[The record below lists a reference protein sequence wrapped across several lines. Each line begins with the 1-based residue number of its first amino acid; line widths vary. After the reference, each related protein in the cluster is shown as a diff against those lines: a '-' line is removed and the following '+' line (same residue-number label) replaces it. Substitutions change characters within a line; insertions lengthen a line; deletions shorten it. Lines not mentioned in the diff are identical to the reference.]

1 MCINFAMFY
10 RKSRKSL
17 TLVNPNIIYF
27 VNLITRMMKQVK
39 FKLPLRM
46 MAILFGFILSAGAF
60 AQSITVNGHV
70 KDATGE
76 DIIGA
81 TIRVVGQ
88 PGGVVSDFDGNF
100 VIEAKQGDKLQISY
114 IGYETAEVAAAPR
127 VDVLLQDDSHA
138 LNEVVV
144 IGYGVAKKNDLT
156 GSVTAIKPD
165 EKNHGLITNAQ
176 DMIQGKI
183 AGVNVTNGGGTPGG
197 GATIRIRGGSSLN
210 ASNDPLIVID
220 GLAMD
225 NQGIKG
231 AANPLTMVNPNDIE
245 SFTVLKDASATAIYG
260 SRGSNGVII
269 ITTKKGRSGM
279 APKVSYN
286 GNVSYSV
293 KRKTLDV
300 LDAAEYTK
308 FIKNYYGEGS
318 EAEGLLGQW
327 GYQYDDNGHI
337 MQDADK
343 HDIRNNFT
351 SAATD
356 WQDEIFHAAVS
367 SDHNVTVQG
376 GLKNLPYRLSVG
388 YTDQNGILKTSNF
401 QRATASVTLNPSL
414 LQDHLKFNING
425 KFMYAHN
432 RYANQDAISDA
443 TRMDPTKPITSTEA
457 AYKNFHGYWQWL
469 DNGASLN
476 DPNYDKTWN
485 RNTAANPVSRLY
497 EKNDRANS
505 YDYMGNIEMDY
516 QVHGF
521 EDLRIHMNASGDWA
535 NGTQDTDYAPWGP
548 SNFYYGNS
556 GSTYE
561 RKYNLTYS
569 AYAQYYKDFL
579 KTQHFDIMVGY
590 EWSHNK
596 YWGDS
601 HYAGL
606 YPLTTKQVI
615 TYDDGTTAPA
625 AGNPYNAS
633 TSIWKSESYLVSFF
647 GRANY
652 IAFDRYMVTA
662 TVRRDGSSR
671 FKNHW
676 ATFPSVALGWKISE
690 EAFLKN
696 ANWMDELKL
705 RLGWGKTGQQDG
717 IGNYN
722 YFATYNVNTTN
733 VDGRYP
739 IIGVNDGGL
748 LYRPDAYNPDL
759 KWETTT
765 TYNAGL
771 DFAFFR
777 NRLSGSVDYYY
788 RKTTDL
794 INDAS
799 VSAGSNFRNVVR
811 SNIGSLENRGV
822 EASLTVRPIVTENV
836 QWEITGNFTYNK
848 NEITEL
854 TGESSLVMTGGI
866 SSGTGNQCQAHSVG
880 HPAYSFYV
888 YQQIYD
894 QNGQPIEGVYV
905 DRNADGTINDSD
917 RYFYKSPAAPYTAGL
932 SSRLTVKN
940 FDFGFSLRASFDNYV
955 FWDKEAGFSN
965 VAKRYDSSF
974 GYLQNVIPGAIQR
987 NWSTYDHA
995 LSDYFVH
1002 NASFLKCDN
1011 ITLGYSFQNLFKGGN
1026 YNGIDG
1032 RIYVSATNVFT
1043 ITKYEGIDPEV
1054 GGGID
1059 NNMYPRPFT
1068 LQLGVNLNF

>member
-1 MCINFAMFY
+1 M
-10 RKSRKSL
+10 
-17 TLVNPNIIYF
+17 
-27 VNLITRMMKQVK
+27 
-39 FKLPLRM
+39 PLRM
-46 MAILFGFILSAGAF
+46 LALFCGLILSATAF
-60 AQSITVNGHV
+60 AQQITVNGHV

-76 DIIGA
+76 DVIGA
-81 TIRVVGQ
+81 TVRVVGTQ
-88 PGGVVSDFDGNF
+88 TGTVTDFDGNF
-100 VIEAKQGDKLQISY
+100 TIKANQGDQISVSF
-114 IGYETAEVAAAPR
+114 IGYQDAVVAAAPQ
-127 VDVLLQDDSHA
+127 VEVLLQDDAALS

-176 DMIQGKI
+176 EMMQGKI
-183 AGVNVTNGGGTPGG
+183 AGVNITSGGGTPGG

-269 ITTKKGRSGM
+269 ITTKKGRKGM

-293 KRKTLDV
+293 KKNTLDV
-300 LDAAEYTK
+300 LDADEYRS
-308 FIKNYYGEGS
+308 FIKSYYGADS
-318 EAEGLLGQW
+318 EAASLLG
-327 GYQYDDNGHI
+327 N
-337 MQDADK
+337 A
-343 HDIRNNFT
+343 NTN
-351 SAATD
+351 

-376 GLKNLPYRLSVG
+376 GISNMPYRISVG

-401 QRATASVTLNPSL
+401 QRTTASVTLNPSL
-414 LQDHLKFNING
+414 LQDHLTFNING

-432 RYANQDAISDA
+432 RYANGDAIGDA
-443 TRMDPTKPITSTEA
+443 TRMDPTQPIYSSDPK
-457 AYKNFHGYWQWL
+457 YKNYHGYWQWL
-469 DNGASLN
+469 DSGASLK
-476 DPNYDKTWN
+476 DENYTTMWN
-485 RNTAANPVSRLY
+485 RNTVANPLSRLY

-505 YDYMGNIEMDY
+505 YDYMGNVEADY
-516 QVHGF
+516 KIHGF
-521 EDLRIHMNASGDWA
+521 EDLRLHANASGDWA
-535 NGTQDTDYAPWGP
+535 NGTQDTDYANWGP

-556 GSTYE
+556 GYTYE
-561 RKYNLTYS
+561 RKYNLTFS

-579 KTQHFDIMVGY
+579 KTQHFDIMAGY
-590 EWSHNK
+590 EWSHTK

-601 HYAGL
+601 FYAGI
-606 YPLTTKQVI
+606 YPKTTNQVI
-615 TYDDGTTAPA
+615 THDDGSTEPA
-625 AGNPYNAS
+625 AGKPYNGS

-652 IAFDRYMVTA
+652 IAFDRYMITA

-671 FKNHW
+671 FKEHW
-676 ATFPSVALGWKISE
+676 ATFPSVALGWKINE

-696 ANWMDELKL
+696 VKWMDELKL

-717 IGNYN
+717 IGDYN

-733 VDGRYP
+733 VNGRYP
-739 IIGVNDGGL
+739 LIGVNDSGL

-765 TYNAGL
+765 TWNAGL
-771 DFAFFR
+771 DWSLFN
-777 NRLSGSVDYYY
+777 NRVSGSVDYYY

-799 VSAGSNFRNVVR
+799 VSAGSNFRNMVR
-811 SNIGSLENRGV
+811 SNIGSLENRGI
-822 EASLTVRPIVTENV
+822 EASLTVRPVQTEDW
-836 QWEITGNFTYNK
+836 QWEVTANFTYNK
-848 NEITEL
+848 NKITEL

-880 HPAYSFYV
+880 YPHNSFYV
-888 YQQIYD
+888 FQQVYD
-894 QNGQPIEGVYV
+894 QNGLPLEGVYV
-905 DRNADGTINDSD
+905 DRNADGVINDSD
-917 RYFYKSPAAPYTAGL
+917 RYFYKSPDAPYTAGL
-932 SSRLTVKN
+932 SSRLQFKN
-940 FDFGFSLRASFDNYV
+940 WDFGFGLRASFDNYV
-955 FWDKEAGFSN
+955 FWDKEAGYSN
-965 VAKRYDSSF
+965 VSKRYDSSF
-974 GYLQNVIPGAIQR
+974 GYLQNVIPGAVQR

-1011 ITLGYSFQNLFKGGN
+1011 ITLGYSFDNLFKGGN
-1026 YNGIDG
+1026 YSGLSG
-1032 RIYVSATNVFT
+1032 RIYASATNVFT

-1054 GGGID
+1054 FPDKDHWGID

-1068 LQLGVNLNF
+1068 VQVGLNLNF

>member
-1 MCINFAMFY
+1 
-10 RKSRKSL
+10 
-17 TLVNPNIIYF
+17 
-27 VNLITRMMKQVK
+27 MKQVN
-39 FKLPLRM
+39 FANPVRFLSLLLG
-46 MAILFGFILSAGAF
+46 LFLSASAF
-60 AQSITVNGHV
+60 AQSLTVNGHV

-81 TIRVVGQ
+81 TIRISGQ
-88 PGGVVSDFDGNF
+88 TGGVITDFDGNF
-100 VIEAKQGDKLQISY
+100 SIEAKQGDMLQISY
-114 IGYETAEVAAAPR
+114 IGYETAEVAAAPK
-127 VDVLLQDDSHA
+127 VEVLLQDDSHA

-165 EKNHGLITNAQ
+165 EKNHGLVTNAQ

-183 AGVNVTNGGGTPGG
+183 AGVNVTTGGGAPGG
-197 GATIRIRGGSSLN
+197 GATIKIRGGSSLN
-210 ASNDPLIVID
+210 ASMDPLIVID

-225 NQGIKG
+225 KVGVKG

-269 ITTKKGRSGM
+269 ITTKKGRAGM

-293 KRKTLDV
+293 KHKTLNV
-300 LDAAEYTK
+300 LDADEYTK

-318 EAEGLLGQW
+318 EAASLLG
-327 GYQYDDNGHI
+327 N
-337 MQDADK
+337 A
-343 HDIRNNFT
+343 
-351 SAATD
+351 STD
-356 WQDEIFHAAVS
+356 WQEEIFHAAVS
-367 SDHNVTVQG
+367 HDHNVTIQG
-376 GLKNLPYRLSVG
+376 GLKNMPYRLSVG

-401 QRATASVTLNPSL
+401 QRTTANITVNPSFL
-414 LQDHLKFNING
+414 NDHLKFNING
-425 KFMYAHN
+425 KFMYAHT
-432 RYANQDAISDA
+432 RYANEAAIGDA
-443 TRMDPTKPITSTEA
+443 TRMDPTHPVTSTDD
-457 AYKNFHGYWQWL
+457 AYKNFHGYWQWT
-469 DNGASLN
+469 DSGASLS
-476 DPNYDKTWN
+476 DPNYATTWN

-505 YDYMGNIEMDY
+505 FDYMGNVEVDY

-521 EDLRIHMNASGDWA
+521 EDLRFHMNASGDWA
-535 NGTQDTDYAPWGP
+535 NGKQLTDYANWGP

-556 GSTYE
+556 GFVKE
-561 RKYNLTYS
+561 HKYNLTYS

-590 EWSHNK
+590 EWSHTK

-601 HYAGL
+601 YYAGT
-606 YPLTTKQVI
+606 YPTTTNQVI
-615 TYDDGTTAPA
+615 SNADGTTSPA
-625 AGNPYNAS
+625 AGKPYNAS
-633 TSIWKSESYLVSFF
+633 TNVWKSENYLVSFF

-652 IAFDRYMVTA
+652 IAFDRYMITA

-671 FKNHW
+671 FKDHW
-676 ATFPSVALGWKISE
+676 DTFPSVALGWKINE
-690 EAFLKN
+690 EAPLRN
-696 ANWMDELKL
+696 VSWIDEIKL

-717 IGNYN
+717 IGDYN
-722 YFATYNVNTTN
+722 YFAAYNVNTTN

-739 IIGVNDGGL
+739 ILGVNDSGL

-771 DFAFFR
+771 DFSFFR

-794 INDAS
+794 INFAS
-799 VSAGSNFRNVVR
+799 VSAGSNFRNMVT
-811 SNIGSLENRGV
+811 SNIGSLENRGI
-822 EASLTVRPIVTENV
+822 EASLTIRPVVTEDW
-836 QWEITGNFTYNK
+836 QWEVTGNFTYNK

-854 TGESSLVMTGGI
+854 TGESSIVMTGGI
-866 SSGTGNQCQAHSVG
+866 SSGTGNYCQAHSVG
-880 HPAYSFYV
+880 HPAFSYYV
-888 YQQIYD
+888 YQQVYNE
-894 QNGQPIEGVYV
+894 NGLPIEGVYV
-905 DRNADGTINDSD
+905 DRNADGVINDSD

-932 SSRLTVKN
+932 SSRLQYKN
-940 FDFGFSLRASFDNYV
+940 VDFGFGLRASFDNYV
-955 FWDKEAGFSN
+955 FWDKEAGYNN

-974 GYLQNVIPGAIQR
+974 GYLQNVIPGAVTR
-987 NWSTYDHA
+987 NWSTYDHC

-1011 ITLGYSFQNLFKGGN
+1011 ITLGYTFNNLFKGGS
-1026 YNGIDG
+1026 YNGING
-1032 RIYVSATNVFT
+1032 RIYASATNVFT
-1043 ITKYEGIDPEV
+1043 ITNYEGIDPEV
-1054 GGGID
+1054 AGGID

-1068 LQLGVNLNF
+1068 IQVGLNLNF

>member
-1 MCINFAMFY
+1 M
-10 RKSRKSL
+10 
-17 TLVNPNIIYF
+17 
-27 VNLITRMMKQVK
+27 
-39 FKLPLRM
+39 PLRM
-46 MAILFGFILSAGAF
+46 LALICGLILSATAF
-60 AQSITVNGHV
+60 AQQITVNGHV

-76 DIIGA
+76 DVIGA
-81 TIRVVGQ
+81 TVRVVGTQ
-88 PGGVVSDFDGNF
+88 TGTVTDFDGNF
-100 VIEAKQGDKLQISY
+100 TIKANQGDQISVSF
-114 IGYETAEVAAAPR
+114 IGYQDAVVAAAPQ
-127 VDVLLQDDSHA
+127 VEVLLQDDAALS

-176 DMIQGKI
+176 EMMQGKI
-183 AGVNVTNGGGTPGG
+183 AGVNITSGGGTPGG

-269 ITTKKGRSGM
+269 ITTKKGRKGM

-293 KRKTLDV
+293 KKKTLDV
-300 LDAAEYTK
+300 LDADEYRS
-308 FIKNYYGEGS
+308 FIKSYYGADS
-318 EAEGLLGQW
+318 EAASLLG
-327 GYQYDDNGHI
+327 N
-337 MQDADK
+337 A
-343 HDIRNNFT
+343 NTN
-351 SAATD
+351 
-356 WQDEIFHAAVS
+356 WQDEIFHPAVS

-376 GLKNLPYRLSVG
+376 GISNMPYRISVG

-401 QRATASVTLNPSL
+401 QRTTASVTLNPSL
-414 LQDHLKFNING
+414 LQDHLTFNING

-432 RYANQDAISDA
+432 RYANGDAIGDA
-443 TRMDPTKPITSTEA
+443 TRMDPTQPIYSSDPK
-457 AYKNFHGYWQWL
+457 YKNYHGYWQWL
-469 DNGASLN
+469 DSGASLK
-476 DPNYDKTWN
+476 DENYTTMWN
-485 RNTAANPVSRLY
+485 RNTVANPLSRLY

-505 YDYMGNIEMDY
+505 YDYMGNIEADY
-516 QVHGF
+516 KIHGF
-521 EDLRIHMNASGDWA
+521 EDLRLHANASGDWA
-535 NGTQDTDYAPWGP
+535 NGTQDTDYANWGP

-556 GSTYE
+556 GYTYE
-561 RKYNLTYS
+561 RKYNLTFS

-579 KTQHFDIMVGY
+579 KTQHFDIMAGY
-590 EWSHNK
+590 EWSHTK

-601 HYAGL
+601 FYAGV
-606 YPLTTKQVI
+606 YPRTTNQVI
-615 TYDDGTTAPA
+615 THDDGTTEPA
-625 AGNPYNAS
+625 AGKPYNGS

-652 IAFDRYMVTA
+652 IAFDRYMITA

-671 FKNHW
+671 FKEHW
-676 ATFPSVALGWKISE
+676 ATFPSVALGWKINE

-696 ANWMDELKL
+696 VKWMDELKL

-717 IGNYN
+717 IGDYN

-733 VDGRYP
+733 VNGRYP
-739 IIGVNDGGL
+739 LIGVNDSGL

-765 TYNAGL
+765 TWNAGL
-771 DFAFFR
+771 DWSLFN
-777 NRLSGSVDYYY
+777 NRVSGSVDYYY

-799 VSAGSNFRNVVR
+799 VSAGSNFRNIVR
-811 SNIGSLENRGV
+811 SNIGSLENRGI
-822 EASLTVRPIVTENV
+822 EASLTVRPVQTEDW
-836 QWEITGNFTYNK
+836 QWEVTANFTYNK
-848 NEITEL
+848 NKITEL

-866 SSGTGNQCQAHSVG
+866 SSGTGYQCQAHSVG
-880 HPAYSFYV
+880 YPHNSFYV
-888 YQQIYD
+888 FQQVYD
-894 QNGQPIEGVYV
+894 QNGLPLEGVYV
-905 DRNADGTINDSD
+905 DRNADGVINDSD
-917 RYFYKSPAAPYTAGL
+917 RYFYKSPDAPYTAGL
-932 SSRLTVKN
+932 SSRLQFKN
-940 FDFGFSLRASFDNYV
+940 WDFGFGLRASFDNYV
-955 FWDKEAGFSN
+955 FWDKEAGYSN
-965 VAKRYDSSF
+965 VSKRYDSSF
-974 GYLQNVIPGAIQR
+974 GYLQNVIPGAVQR

-1002 NASFLKCDN
+1002 NGSFLKCDN
-1011 ITLGYSFQNLFKGGN
+1011 ITLGYSFDNLFKGGN
-1026 YNGIDG
+1026 YSGLSG
-1032 RIYVSATNVFT
+1032 RIYASATNVFT

-1054 GGGID
+1054 FPSKDQWGID

-1068 LQLGVNLNF
+1068 VQVGLNLNF

>member
-1 MCINFAMFY
+1 
-10 RKSRKSL
+10 
-17 TLVNPNIIYF
+17 
-27 VNLITRMMKQVK
+27 MMKQVK
-39 FKLPLRM
+39 FRMPLRM
-46 MAILFGFILSAGAF
+46 LALICGLILSATAF
-60 AQSITVNGHV
+60 AQQITVNGHV

-76 DIIGA
+76 DVIGA
-81 TIRVVGQ
+81 TVRVVGTQ
-88 PGGVVSDFDGNF
+88 TGTVTDFDGNF
-100 VIEAKQGDKLQISY
+100 TIKANQGDQISVSF
-114 IGYETAEVAAAPR
+114 IGYQDAVVAAAPQ
-127 VDVLLQDDSHA
+127 VEVLLQDDAALS

-176 DMIQGKI
+176 EMMQGKI
-183 AGVNVTNGGGTPGG
+183 AGVNITSGGGTPGG

-269 ITTKKGRSGM
+269 ITTKKGRKGM

-293 KRKTLDV
+293 KKKTLDV
-300 LDAAEYTK
+300 LDADEYRS
-308 FIKNYYGEGS
+308 FIKSYYGADS
-318 EAEGLLGQW
+318 EAASLLG
-327 GYQYDDNGHI
+327 N
-337 MQDADK
+337 A
-343 HDIRNNFT
+343 NTN
-351 SAATD
+351 

-376 GLKNLPYRLSVG
+376 GISNMPYRISVG

-401 QRATASVTLNPSL
+401 QRTTASVTLNPSL
-414 LQDHLKFNING
+414 LQDHLTFNING

-432 RYANQDAISDA
+432 RYANGDAIGDA
-443 TRMDPTKPITSTEA
+443 TRMDPTQPIYSSDPK
-457 AYKNFHGYWQWL
+457 YKNYHGYWQWL
-469 DNGASLN
+469 DSGASLK
-476 DPNYDKTWN
+476 DENYTTMWN
-485 RNTAANPVSRLY
+485 RNTVANPLSRLY

-505 YDYMGNIEMDY
+505 YDYMGNIEADY
-516 QVHGF
+516 KIHGF
-521 EDLRIHMNASGDWA
+521 EDLRLHANASGDWA
-535 NGTQDTDYAPWGP
+535 NGTQDTDYANWGP

-556 GSTYE
+556 GYTYE
-561 RKYNLTYS
+561 RKYNLTFS

-579 KTQHFDIMVGY
+579 KTQHFDIMAGY
-590 EWSHNK
+590 EWSHTK

-601 HYAGL
+601 FYAGV
-606 YPLTTKQVI
+606 YPRTTNQVI
-615 TYDDGTTAPA
+615 THDDGTTEPA
-625 AGNPYNAS
+625 AGKPYNGS

-652 IAFDRYMVTA
+652 IAFDRYMITA

-671 FKNHW
+671 FKEHW
-676 ATFPSVALGWKISE
+676 ATFPSVALGWKINE

-696 ANWMDELKL
+696 VKWMDELKL

-717 IGNYN
+717 IGDYN

-733 VDGRYP
+733 VNGRYP
-739 IIGVNDGGL
+739 LIGVNDSGL

-765 TYNAGL
+765 TSNIGL
-771 DFAFFR
+771 DFVLFN
-777 NRLSGSVDYYY
+777 NRVSGSVDYYY

-799 VSAGSNFRNVVR
+799 VSAGSNFRNMVR
-811 SNIGSLENRGV
+811 SNIGSLENRGI
-822 EASLTVRPIVTENV
+822 EASLTVRPIQTQDW
-836 QWEITGNFTYNK
+836 QWEVTANFTYNK

-866 SSGTGNQCQAHSVG
+866 SAGTGNYCQAHSVG
-880 HPAYSFYV
+880 YPHHSFYV
-888 YQQIYD
+888 FQQVYD
-894 QNGQPIEGVYV
+894 QNGQPLEGVYV
-905 DRNADGTINDSD
+905 DRNADGIINDSD
-917 RYFYKSPAAPYTAGL
+917 RYFYKSPDAPYTAGL
-932 SSRLTVKN
+932 SSRLQFKN
-940 FDFGFSLRASFDNYV
+940 WDFGFGLRASFDNYV
-955 FWDKEAGFSN
+955 YWDKEAGYSN
-965 VAKRYDSSF
+965 VSKRYDSSF
-974 GYLQNVIPGAIQR
+974 GYLQNVIPGAVQR
-987 NWSTYDHA
+987 NWSTYDHQ

-1002 NASFLKCDN
+1002 NGSFLKCDN
-1011 ITLGYSFQNLFKGGN
+1011 ITLGYSFDNLFKGGN
-1026 YNGIDG
+1026 YSGLSG
-1032 RIYVSATNVFT
+1032 RIYASATNVFT

-1054 GGGID
+1054 FGGID

-1068 LQLGVNLNF
+1068 VQVGLNLNF

>member
-1 MCINFAMFY
+1 M
-10 RKSRKSL
+10 
-17 TLVNPNIIYF
+17 
-27 VNLITRMMKQVK
+27 
-39 FKLPLRM
+39 PLRM
-46 MAILFGFILSAGAF
+46 LALICGLILSATAF
-60 AQSITVNGHV
+60 AQQITVNGHV

-76 DIIGA
+76 DVIGA
-81 TIRVVGQ
+81 TVRVVGTQ
-88 PGGVVSDFDGNF
+88 TGTVTDFDGNF
-100 VIEAKQGDKLQISY
+100 TIKANQGDQISVSF
-114 IGYETAEVAAAPR
+114 IGYQDAVVAAAPQ
-127 VDVLLQDDSHA
+127 VEVLLQDDAALS

-176 DMIQGKI
+176 EMMQGKI
-183 AGVNVTNGGGTPGG
+183 AGVNITSGGGTPGG

-269 ITTKKGRSGM
+269 ITTKKGRKGM

-293 KRKTLDV
+293 KKKTLDV
-300 LDAAEYTK
+300 LDADEYRS
-308 FIKNYYGEGS
+308 FIKSYYGADS
-318 EAEGLLGQW
+318 EAASLLG
-327 GYQYDDNGHI
+327 N
-337 MQDADK
+337 A
-343 HDIRNNFT
+343 NTN
-351 SAATD
+351 
-356 WQDEIFHAAVS
+356 WQDEIFHPAVS

-376 GLKNLPYRLSVG
+376 GISNMPYRISVG

-401 QRATASVTLNPSL
+401 QRTTASVTLNPSL
-414 LQDHLKFNING
+414 LQDHLTFNING

-432 RYANQDAISDA
+432 RYANGDAIGDA
-443 TRMDPTKPITSTEA
+443 TRMDPTQPIYSSDPK
-457 AYKNFHGYWQWL
+457 YKNYHGYWQWL
-469 DNGASLN
+469 DSGASLK
-476 DPNYDKTWN
+476 DENYTTMWN
-485 RNTAANPVSRLY
+485 RNTVANPLSRLY

-505 YDYMGNIEMDY
+505 YDYMGNIEADY
-516 QVHGF
+516 KIHGF
-521 EDLRIHMNASGDWA
+521 EDLRLHANASGDWA
-535 NGTQDTDYAPWGP
+535 NGTQDTDYANWGP

-556 GSTYE
+556 GYTYE
-561 RKYNLTYS
+561 RKYNLTFS

-579 KTQHFDIMVGY
+579 KTQHFDIMAGY
-590 EWSHNK
+590 EWSHTK

-601 HYAGL
+601 FYAGV
-606 YPLTTKQVI
+606 YPRTTNQVI
-615 TYDDGTTAPA
+615 THDDGTTEPA
-625 AGNPYNAS
+625 AGKPYNGS

-652 IAFDRYMVTA
+652 IAFDRYMITA

-671 FKNHW
+671 FKEHW
-676 ATFPSVALGWKISE
+676 ATFPSVALGWKINE

-696 ANWMDELKL
+696 VKWMDELKL

-717 IGNYN
+717 IGDYN

-733 VDGRYP
+733 VNGRYP
-739 IIGVNDGGL
+739 LIGVNDSGL

-765 TYNAGL
+765 TWNAGL
-771 DFAFFR
+771 DWSLFN
-777 NRLSGSVDYYY
+777 NRVSGSVDYYY

-799 VSAGSNFRNVVR
+799 VSAGSNFRNMVR
-811 SNIGSLENRGV
+811 SNIGSLENRGI
-822 EASLTVRPIVTENV
+822 EASLTVRPVQTEDW
-836 QWEITGNFTYNK
+836 QWEVTANFTYNK

-854 TGESSLVMTGGI
+854 TGESSLIPTGGV
-866 SSGTGNQCQAHSVG
+866 SGGTGQTCQAHSVG
-880 HPAYSFYV
+880 YPHNSFYV
-888 YQQIYD
+888 WQQVYD
-894 QNGQPIEGVYV
+894 QNGLPLEGVYV
-905 DRNADGTINDSD
+905 DRNADGVINDSD
-917 RYFYKSPAAPYTAGL
+917 RYFYKSPDAPYTAGL
-932 SSRLTVKN
+932 SSRLQYKN
-940 FDFGFSLRASFDNYV
+940 WDFGFGLRASFDNYV
-955 FWDKEAGFSN
+955 YWDKEAGYSN
-965 VAKRYDSSF
+965 VSKRYDSSF
-974 GYLQNVIPGAIQR
+974 GYLQNVIPGAVQR
-987 NWSTYDHA
+987 NWSTYDHQ

-1002 NASFLKCDN
+1002 NGSFLKCDN
-1011 ITLGYSFQNLFKGGN
+1011 ITLGYSFDNLFKGGN
-1026 YNGIDG
+1026 YSGLSG
-1032 RIYVSATNVFT
+1032 RIYASATNVFT

-1054 GGGID
+1054 FGGID

-1068 LQLGVNLNF
+1068 VQVGLNLNF

>member
-1 MCINFAMFY
+1 
-10 RKSRKSL
+10 
-17 TLVNPNIIYF
+17 
-27 VNLITRMMKQVK
+27 MMKQVK
-39 FKLPLRM
+39 FKFPVRM
-46 MAILFGFILSAGAF
+46 LALICGLFLSIGAF
-60 AQSITVNGHV
+60 AQQLTVNGHV

-76 DIIGA
+76 AIIGA
-81 TIRVVGQ
+81 TVRVVGQ
-88 PGGVVSDFDGNF
+88 TGGTITDFDGNF
-100 VIEAKQGDKLQISY
+100 VIKASQGDKISVSY
-114 IGYETAEVAAAPR
+114 IGYQEAIVAAAPT
-127 VDVLLQDDSHA
+127 VNITLQDDAAQS

-144 IGYGVAKKNDLT
+144 IGYGVAKKGDLT

-165 EKNHGLITNAQ
+165 EKNHGLITSAQ
-176 DMIQGKI
+176 DMMQGKI

-231 AANPLTMVNPNDIE
+231 AANPLSMVNPNDIE

-269 ITTKKGRSGM
+269 ITTKKGRKGM

-293 KRKTLDV
+293 KRKTLNV
-300 LDAAEYTK
+300 LGADEYAA
-308 FIKNYYGEGS
+308 FIRNYYGEDS
-318 EAEGLLGQW
+318 KAASLLNNWSYLRDESGQLVKE
-327 GYQYDDNGHI
+327 DNLFVAGP
-337 MQDADK
+337 A
-343 HDIRNNFT
+343 T
-351 SAATD
+351 PAATN
-356 WQDEIFHAAVS
+356 WQDEIFRGAIS
-367 SDHNVTVQG
+367 TDHNVTVQG
-376 GLKNLPYRLSVG
+376 GLADMPYRLSVG

-401 QRATASVTLNPSL
+401 QRATASLTVNPSFL
-414 LQDHLKFNING
+414 DDHLKFNVNG
-425 KFMYAHN
+425 KFMYSYNH
-432 RYANQDAISDA
+432 YANTDAIADA
-443 TRMDPTKPITSTEA
+443 TRMDPTKPIYSNGSDF
-457 AYKNFHGYWQWL
+457 KNFNGYWQWL
-469 DNGASLN
+469 DTGASLQ
-476 DPNYDKTWN
+476 DPSYDLMWN
-485 RNTAANPVSRLY
+485 RNTVANPVSRLN
-497 EKNDRANS
+497 EKDDRANS
-505 YDYMGNIEMDY
+505 YDYMGNVEVDY

-521 EDLRIHMNASGDWA
+521 EDLRLHMNASGDWA
-535 NGTQDTDYAPWGP
+535 HGQQDTDYEPWGP

-556 GSTYE
+556 GYSYE
-561 RKYNLTYS
+561 KKYNLTYS

-579 KTQHFDIMVGY
+579 QTQHFDIMAGY
-590 EWSHNK
+590 EWSHTK
-596 YWGDS
+596 YSGHS

-606 YPLTTKQVI
+606 YPMSTQQMI
-615 TYDDGTTAPA
+615 TNEDGTTEPA
-625 AGNPYNAS
+625 AGKPYRAS
-633 TSIWKSESYLVSFF
+633 NGIWKSESYLVSFF

-652 IAFDRYMVTA
+652 TAFDRYMITA

-690 EAFLKN
+690 EAFLKHVD
-696 ANWMDELKL
+696 ALDELKL

-717 IGNYN
+717 IGDYN

-739 IIGVNDGGL
+739 IVGLNDEGL

-765 TYNAGL
+765 TSNIGL
-771 DFAFFR
+771 DFSFFN
-777 NRLSGSVDYYY
+777 NRLSGSGDYYY

-799 VSAGSNFRNVVR
+799 VSAGSNFRNMVR
-811 SNIGSLENRGV
+811 SNIGSLENRGI
-822 EASLTVRPIVTENV
+822 EASLTVRPIQTNDW
-836 QWEITGNFTYNK
+836 QWEVTANFTYNK

-880 HPAYSFYV
+880 YPKNSFYV
-888 YQQIYD
+888 YQQVYD
-894 QNGQPIEGVYV
+894 EKGLPLEGVYV
-905 DRNADGTINDSD
+905 DRNGDGTINDSD
-917 RYFYKSPAAPYTAGL
+917 RYFYKSPDAPYTAGL
-932 SSRLTVKN
+932 SSRLQYKN
-940 FDFGFSLRASFDNYV
+940 WDFGFGLRANFNNYV
-955 FWDKEAGFSN
+955 FWDKEAGYSN
-965 VAKRYDSSF
+965 VSKRYDSSF
-974 GYLQNVIPGAIQR
+974 GYLQNVIPGAIER

-1011 ITLGYSFQNLFKGGN
+1011 ITLGYSFDNLFKSGS
-1026 YNGIDG
+1026 YNGLSG
-1032 RIYVSATNVFT
+1032 RIYASATNVFT

-1054 GGGID
+1054 YGGID

-1068 LQLGVNLNF
+1068 VLMGVSLSF